1 MEAVAVVHR
10 AVVQYCPNI
19 PLLRYNS
26 GGWKNMELGSTHP
39 HVAPCS
45 VTTCG
50 SKSVLRVT
58 FHIQVPHLLCVH
70 LLTHRYCDLVW
81 GVFFPDC
88 SKYKLRVIFWISNI
102 FPTIEHFGQWHIHDI
117 CLRRCIPPVLI
128 PEYHQLLISN
138 TRRWEDCAPSTTRIE
153 QNA

>member
-26 GGWKNMELGSTHP
+26 GKEKHGVRQHPPLCSTLFSH
-39 HVAPCS
+39 HLQLKVI
-45 VTTCG
+45 
-50 SKSVLRVT
+50 LRVT